1 MSDVNNFFDSHKT
14 SCIRNLNYA
23 VLGTNFV
30 HSDVLEDPD
39 HLKRD
44 CNNVLKP
51 KGCHLVRNK
60 TMKAF
65 TMSKKY
71 QKP

>member
-39 HLKRD
+39 HLK
-44 CNNVLKP
+44 
-51 KGCHLVRNK
+51 
-60 TMKAF
+60 
-65 TMSKKY
+65 
-71 QKP
+71 

>member
-1 MSDVNNFFDSHKT
+1 MVSKNRD
-14 SCIRNLNYA
+14 LNYA
-23 VLGTNFV
+23 AFGTDFV

-65 TMSKKY
+65 TMSKKS